1 VLKALRTHALST
13 LAVFAWSL
21 PAQQPAPCP
30 SPITTAAEDSSTLKS
45 EATPV
50 LIVDRDNKSSAVLRL
65 RNISGAA
72 LPLQLS
78 ITDFRSL
85 NSGQYLGTGI
95 GPANLSAADTA
106 SAAFWGASPKPLPA
120 DQAIALKLD
129 ATNLWEAGESQA
141 QLRQNTQVVA
151 TIKAVKYRVPLA
163 LKLATPPTDKEDAIF
178 SPGMPGS
185 ISVRNDDLM
194 TYRIHW
200 AVLLAGRPI
209 EGPEECLPP
218 GITSLALTFPRD
230 AFGWAGSGTIQD
242 DIESARLQVRL
253 AAGTGSPGGLA
264 AAEIP
269 VKLRLR
275 WFPSPWQQLWNTFW
289 IAIVLAA
296 GAAISIALN
305 VGIPNQMKRNAM
317 WKALREITLK
327 INSLDSVVGPVVLT
341 SLRVERSRLGDRLQS
356 LLWFSPNLAAEL
368 PLLQQA
374 ADLLNARL
382 AVVNQVAQALVD
394 LRAASVPPRQL
405 DRVVAQAKSVLDNAT
420 RPDLSSVD
428 LANLTVSVAGLQQ
441 QIASL
446 GQTDLAFEADLF
458 KAEAALK
465 ARIDAARA
473 PGEGGGL
480 GPLNPASEWAPFLP
494 ELAGLFDAVSGAQP
508 AIQVSQY
515 FERDMTAQYASL
527 CARYLDARALIGD
540 PARGRQLDAEIASK
554 LKPLFEHRAYP
565 NLEKAR
571 VLVVSAEQGTLDR
584 QLIDAITASPPKVSV
599 RAMPSRP
606 AQFESVSLEAH
617 FHDPALDV
625 AAARERITCD
635 WVFGASRQQGWRVS
649 HYFAQAGK
657 LDIHVEFLDADHN
670 PIQADG
676 KTVELPVTLTVGKRH
691 RPGHIGL
698 ALVRTG
704 LALLVALL
712 ALIGGVQDKIAAL
725 SLVPALLAILILGL
739 TADSIKNSLVS
750 SN

>member
-1 VLKALRTHALST
+1 
-13 LAVFAWSL
+13 
-21 PAQQPAPCP
+21 
-30 SPITTAAEDSSTLKS
+30 
-45 EATPV
+45 
-50 LIVDRDNKSSAVLRL
+50 
-65 RNISGAA
+65 
-72 LPLQLS
+72 
-78 ITDFRSL
+78 
-85 NSGQYLGTGI
+85 
-95 GPANLSAADTA
+95 
-106 SAAFWGASPKPLPA
+106 
-120 DQAIALKLD
+120 
-129 ATNLWEAGESQA
+129 
-141 QLRQNTQVVA
+141 
-151 TIKAVKYRVPLA
+151 
-163 LKLATPPTDKEDAIF
+163 
-178 SPGMPGS
+178 
-185 ISVRNDDLM
+185 
-194 TYRIHW
+194 
-200 AVLLAGRPI
+200 
-209 EGPEECLPP
+209 
-218 GITSLALTFPRD
+218 
-230 AFGWAGSGTIQD
+230 
-242 DIESARLQVRL
+242 
-253 AAGTGSPGGLA
+253 
-264 AAEIP
+264 
-269 VKLRLR
+269 LR

-327 INSLDSVVGPVVLT
+327 INSLDSIVGSGVLT
-341 SLRVERSRLGDRLQS
+341 FLRVERSRLGDRLQS
-356 LLWFSPNLAAEL
+356 LFWFSPNLAAEL

-394 LRAASVPPRQL
+394 LRGASVPPRQL
-405 DRVVAQAKSVLDNAT
+405 DRVSAQAKSVLDNAT

-428 LANLTVSVAGLQQ
+428 LASLTVSVAGLQQ

-446 GQTDLAFEADLF
+446 GQTDSAFEADLF
-458 KAEAALK
+458 KTEAALK

-473 PGEGGGL
+473 PGEGGR

-494 ELAGLFDAVSGAQP
+494 ELAGLFDGVSGAQP

-515 FERDMTAQYASL
+515 FERDMTAQYSSL

-540 PARGRQLDAEIASK
+540 PARGRQLDAEIVSK
-554 LKPLFEHRAYP
+554 LKPLFEHRAYS

-571 VLVVSAEQGTLDR
+571 VLVLSAEQGTLDR

-599 RAMPSRP
+599 TAMPSRP
-606 AQFESVSLEAH
+606 AQFESVWLEAH

-657 LDIHVEFLDADHN
+657 LAIHVEFLDADHN
-670 PIQADG
+670 SIQADG
-676 KTVELPVTLTVGKRH
+676 KTVEVPVKLTVGKRH

-698 ALVRTG
+698 ALARTG

-712 ALIGGVQDKIAAL
+712 ALIGGVQDKIALL

-739 TADSIKNSLVS
+739 TADSIKNSLVN